1 MPSPSAIQLYFKSNF
16 LLAILGGVLVVM
28 LYFNVYE
35 EGWGQG
41 IDIGIL
47 QMYSLSAGQETT
59 SNHLSFTLY
68 EILKHPNIEDRYDGY
83 GLYTI
88 CLLLQRSLSL
98 LFFIRSSLMMFIIY
112 TSYHCQSCCSSIPT
126 IIIKITISSN
136 LISP

>member
-1 MPSPSAIQLYFKSNF
+1 
-16 LLAILGGVLVVM
+16 
-28 LYFNVYE
+28 
-35 EGWGQG
+35 
-41 IDIGIL
+41 
-47 QMYSLSAGQETT
+47 MYSLSAGQETT

-112 TSYHCQSCCSSIPT
+112 TSRQGSLPQQATHIITVSSW
-126 IIIKITISSN
+126 
-136 LISP
+136 